1 MRVHGR
7 LRETL
12 RTEFPI
18 VTLFEHP
25 TIRSLALHL
34 SQLDGPAP
42 KAREQWRDRGLRQKQ
57 ALAQLRLRAKK

>member
-1 MRVHGR
+1 MHGA

-12 RTEFPI
+12 QTEFPI

-25 TIRSLALHL
+25 TVGSLAAHL
-34 SQLDGPAP
+34 SQLDSPAP
-42 KAREQWRDRGLRQKQ
+42 KSTAQWHDRALHQKQ

>member
-1 MRVHGR
+1 
-7 LRETL
+7 
-12 RTEFPI
+12 

-42 KAREQWRDRGLRQKQ
+42 KASEQWRDRGLRQKQ
-57 ALAQLRLRAKK
+57 ALAQLRLRVKK